1 MSRVNKN
8 EIVVLGQKIQT
19 KIEEIDISK
28 LVYWK
33 ENPRVNAIINQKY
46 KDKTVTDEEIEKE
59 LWDKDYVKDLY
70 KDIER
75 HGGLID
81 EILVKGNVVLEG
93 NSRLC
98 AYRYLYKK
106 ALKTKDDNE
115 ILKWSFIRARII
127 PNDTSDYSVFSILG
141 TWHIKGK
148 TQWDTYEKAAYL
160 KRMIVDYGVP
170 LKDIAISISQ
180 TEKFVNDNIEA
191 HDLMDENNVYTLE
204 KFSYFYEFVKEKN
217 KSKSRE
223 TYKKEPEIVKKV
235 IETIKENTLNRA
247 EDLRFLPRILKDQK
261 AKKMYLSNEVD
272 FNEAINISKSRHPE
286 QEEPFYNQIKKTTTL
301 LQQCSVE
308 KIDEI
313 NSNPNKKYILKC
325 LIKEVK
331 SFAKKIAI

>member
-1 MSRVNKN
+1 MGKVDKN
-8 EIVVLGQKIQT
+8 EIVVMGHKIQT

-28 LVYWK
+28 LMYWK

-46 KDKTVTDEEIEKE
+46 KDRTVTDEEIEKE
-59 LWDKDYVKDLY
+59 LWEKEPVKDLY

-81 EILVKGNVVLEG
+81 EVLVKDNVVLEG

-106 ALKTKDDNE
+106 AVKTRNDDD

-127 PNDTSDYSVFSILG
+127 PSDTSDHVVFSILG

-160 KRMIVDYGVP
+160 KRMNVDYGVSIE
-170 LKDIAISISQ
+170 DIAISISQ
-180 TEKFVNDNIEA
+180 NVKFVKDNIEA
-191 HDLMDENNVYTLE
+191 HDLMNENNVFTLE
-204 KFSYFYEFVKEKN
+204 KFSYFYELVKEKN
-217 KSKSRE
+217 KSTNLEKYR
-223 TYKKEPEIVKKV
+223 KEPEIVTKV
-235 IETIKENTLNRA
+235 IETIKEDVLRRA
-247 EDLRFLPRILKDQK
+247 EDIRSLPKILRDQK
-261 AKKMYLSNEVD
+261 AKKMYLDNEVD
-272 FNEAINISKSRHPE
+272 FNEALDISVNRHPE
-286 QEEPFYNQIKKTTTL
+286 HEDSFYNQIKKTTML
-301 LQQCSVE
+301 LQHCSVE

-313 NSNPNKKYILKC
+313 NSNSTKKYILKC

-331 SFAKKIAI
+331 GFAKKIGI